1 MNWKIEGIK
10 LGVVAAL
17 ATVLFG
23 IKAIVGFEIATL
35 SGIGMILANQIFNKD

>member
-17 ATVLFG
+17 AAFLFG
-23 IKAIVGFEIATL
+23 IKAIVGFEITSL
-35 SGIGMILANQIFNKD
+35 SGIGVILANQIFNKD

>member
-17 ATVLFG
+17 AALLFG
-23 IKAIVGFEIATL
+23 IRAILDFETAAL
-35 SGIGMILANQIFNKD
+35 SGIGVILANQIFNKD